1 MIYLD
6 NAATTWPKPSCVREA
21 VRQALELYGANPG
34 RGGHA
39 MGMAAS
45 QEIYRCRE
53 TAARFFHL
61 ENPAHVVFTLNC
73 TMALNMVLK
82 GLLCEGGHIVV
93 SSLEHNAVMRPLK
106 ALSAGAPVYS
116 VATVV
121 PENPEE
127 TVRNF
132 RRCITPQTKA
142 LLCIHASNVFGC
154 RLPIRRIGEMAHRLG
169 LLFIVDAAQSAGVLP
184 VDMEADHIDYL
195 CVPGHKGLYGPM
207 GTGMLLCGPDTPLPT
222 LMEGGTGSQSLLLD
236 QPEELPDRLES
247 GTVNTPGICG
257 LRAGMEWVMKM
268 GVDRIGRHKIR
279 LMAMLYDRIGSIPG
293 LRLYT
298 PRPRLEAAAPVLSLN
313 IDGLS
318 SEETGA
324 RLDRMGIAVRPGLHC
339 APSAHRQWGT
349 VPDGTVRLAPS
360 AFTTEAQ
367 IEKTAYHLW
376 EIARKP
382 LQ

>member
-1 MIYLD
+1 
-6 NAATTWPKPSCVREA
+6 
-21 VRQALELYGANPG
+21 
-34 RGGHA
+34 

-154 RLPIRRIGEMAHRLG
+154 RLADPSDRGDGSSLG

-184 VDMEADHIDYL
+184 VDMEAEPSSIT
-195 CVPGHKGLYGPM
+195 CVCRGHKGLYGPM
-207 GTGMLLCGPDTPLPT
+207 GDPVGFSAAPTPRCPT

-247 GTVNTPGICG
+247 GTVNTPGIAGCG
-257 LRAGMEWVMKM
+257 QGWN
-268 GVDRIGRHKIR
+268 G
-279 LMAMLYDRIGSIPG
+279 
-293 LRLYT
+293 
-298 PRPRLEAAAPVLSLN
+298 
-313 IDGLS
+313 
-318 SEETGA
+318 
-324 RLDRMGIAVRPGLHC
+324 
-339 APSAHRQWGT
+339 
-349 VPDGTVRLAPS
+349 
-360 AFTTEAQ
+360 
-367 IEKTAYHLW
+367 
-376 EIARKP
+376 
-382 LQ
+382 

>member
-1 MIYLD
+1 
-6 NAATTWPKPSCVREA
+6 
-21 VRQALELYGANPG
+21 
-34 RGGHA
+34 
-39 MGMAAS
+39 
-45 QEIYRCRE
+45 
-53 TAARFFHL
+53 
-61 ENPAHVVFTLNC
+61 
-73 TMALNMVLK
+73 
-82 GLLCEGGHIVV
+82 
-93 SSLEHNAVMRPLK
+93 
-106 ALSAGAPVYS
+106 
-116 VATVV
+116 
-121 PENPEE
+121 
-127 TVRNF
+127 
-132 RRCITPQTKA
+132 
-142 LLCIHASNVFGC
+142 
-154 RLPIRRIGEMAHRLG
+154 MAHRLG

-184 VDMEADHIDYL
+184 IDMKADHIDYL

-207 GTGMLLCGPDTPLPT
+207 GTGMLLCGPDTPLST
-222 LMEGGTGSQSLLLD
+222 WMEGGTGSQSLLLT

-257 LRAGMEWVMKM
+257 LRAGMEWVTKA
-268 GVDRIGRHKIR
+268 GVDRIGRHETR
-279 LMAMLYDRIGSIPG
+279 LMAMLHDRISGIPG

-298 PRPRLEAAAPVLSLN
+298 PRPRLEETVPVLSVN

-324 RLDRMGIAVRPGLHC
+324 HLDRMGIAVRPGLHC

-367 IEKTAYHLW
+367 IEKTAHILR

>member
-247 GTVNTPGICG
+247 GTVNTPGTVSYTHLDVYKRQAPRCGGYPCNRRDRNRIHRPRNNRKIQHPCTKTDGWPASHRQEGRIG
-257 LRAGMEWVMKM
+257 LRRAFQ
-268 GVDRIGRHKIR
+268 RS
-279 LMAMLYDRIGSIPG
+279 SIP
-293 LRLYT
+293 
-298 PRPRLEAAAPVLSLN
+298 
-313 IDGLS
+313 
-318 SEETGA
+318 
-324 RLDRMGIAVRPGLHC
+324 
-339 APSAHRQWGT
+339 
-349 VPDGTVRLAPS
+349 
-360 AFTTEAQ
+360 
-367 IEKTAYHLW
+367 
-376 EIARKP
+376 
-382 LQ
+382 